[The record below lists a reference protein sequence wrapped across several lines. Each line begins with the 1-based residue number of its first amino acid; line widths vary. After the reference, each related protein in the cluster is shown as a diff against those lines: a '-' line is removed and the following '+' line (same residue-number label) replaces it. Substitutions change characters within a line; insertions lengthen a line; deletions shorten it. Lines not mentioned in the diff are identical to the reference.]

1 MFLPL
6 LMQLLFQQ
14 ISITQLEIPVNLNI
28 NQVDYIEE
36 SAAIPNKKIIENKES
51 IDVEMEATKAISVDV
66 DSGAI
71 LYKKNIYEQQAIASI
86 TKLMTVMVFLDQEL
100 DLSQTIYMLA
110 SDEREGAY
118 NHLYRSEALTL
129 KNLLAASLI
138 SSDNNATIALVRSTG
153 KSLTEFVRL
162 MNEKAVELD
171 LKDTVFS
178 DPTGLDENNLSTAY
192 DVAKML
198 YHALQYPLIS
208 ELTRKDSYFF
218 TTINTKRQVK
228 LFSTDYLLSNEL
240 FTENGD
246 YKILGG
252 KTGFIDEA
260 GYCFAT
266 KASYK
271 NGNEVI
277 SVILDSST
285 IDNRFQD
292 MKALLYWTFKNY
304 EWEI

>member
-14 ISITQLEIPVNLNI
+14 ISITQLEIPANLNI

-36 SAAIPNKKIIENKES
+36 SVAIPNKKIIENKES

-86 TKLMTVMVFLDQEL
+86 TKLMTAMVFLDQDL
-100 DLSQTIYMLA
+100 DLSQTVYMVE

-118 NHLYRSEALTL
+118 NHLYRNEALTL
-129 KNLLAASLI
+129 RNLLAASLI
-138 SSDNNATIALVRSTG
+138 PSDNNATIALVRSTG
-153 KSLTEFVRL
+153 MSLTEFVRL
-162 MNEKAVELD
+162 MNDKAVELG
-171 LKDTVFS
+171 LENTVFS
-178 DPTGLDENNLSTAY
+178 DPTGLDENNLSTAC

-198 YHALQYPLIS
+198 YNALQYPLIS
-208 ELTRKDSYFF
+208 ELTQKDSYFF

-228 LFSTDYLLSNEL
+228 LFSTDYLLNNEL

-292 MKALLYWTFKNY
+292 MKALLYWTFTNY